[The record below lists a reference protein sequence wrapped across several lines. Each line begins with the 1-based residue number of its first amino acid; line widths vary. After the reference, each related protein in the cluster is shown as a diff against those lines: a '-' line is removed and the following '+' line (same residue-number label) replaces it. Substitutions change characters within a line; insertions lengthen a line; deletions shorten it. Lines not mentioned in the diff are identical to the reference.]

1 MFKDL
6 IGLTKPGLLRL
17 NMFAAFGGY
26 WVASKWSFDFVTL
39 IWMLIGTTLTMAS
52 ATVINNYYDRELDLK
67 MDRTRNRVL
76 PSGRMK
82 PSSVLLY
89 GIILGVTGLTVLF
102 TLVNV
107 LCGVLGVIGWFTY
120 IVIYTMWLKRS
131 STWSTSVGG
140 ISGAMPPV
148 IGYCAVTQT
157 FDIGAILLFAFL
169 FLWQPAHF
177 WSLAIRRVEEYR
189 TAGFPLLPVV
199 KGVKRTKIQMIPY
212 VALLLVTV
220 VLFYVYDFTGI
231 FFLIISS
238 ILTAFWLVHT
248 IYGLFTK
255 DDEKWAKFNF
265 LISVNYLMIVF
276 IIMIVNT
283 TKM

>member
-1 MFKDL
+1 MLKDL

-39 IWMLIGTTLTMAS
+39 LWMLIGTTLTMAS

-67 MDRTRNRVL
+67 MERTRNRVL

-82 PSSVLLY
+82 PTSVLLY
-89 GIILGVTGLTVLF
+89 GIILGVVGLTVLF

-107 LCGVLGVIGWFTY
+107 LCGVLGIIGWFTY
-120 IVIYTMWLKRS
+120 VVIYTMWLKRTS
-131 STWSTSVGG
+131 PWSTSIGG

-157 FDIGAILLFAFL
+157 FDMGAILLFAFL

-212 VALLLVTV
+212 VTLLLVTV
-220 VLFYVYDFTGI
+220 VLFYVYDFAGI
-231 FFLIISS
+231 FFLIVSF

-248 IYGLFTK
+248 ISGLFTK
-255 DDEKWAKFNF
+255 DDVKWAKFNF

-276 IIMIVNT
+276 ILMIVNT
-283 TKM
+283 TKL